1 MEWTIVGV
9 VVVLV
14 GLVGAFA
21 KPLLSWNTNLTENT
35 MAIRGL
41 TDSIKGNEKSN
52 ADEHLAMRDELEKHC
67 DTLGRHETDIA
78 VLKEKVG

>member
-52 ADEHLAMRDELEKHC
+52 AEEHIAIWDAVEKH
-67 DTLGRHETDIA
+67 DEKLNKHDTDIA